1 MEKPRILRSS
11 VYTYT
16 KMLKLP
22 VTKIRFKSPIH
33 QPFES
38 TQPFGW
44 KSIRSMNFQPGNYVY
59 YRHFPVLHAPAFEAF
74 RIPLLLGRDASAG

>member
-1 MEKPRILRSS
+1 MWCGFSWMEKPRILRSS

-38 TQPFGW
+38 TQPFG
-44 KSIRSMNFQPGNYVY
+44 
-59 YRHFPVLHAPAFEAF
+59 
-74 RIPLLLGRDASAG
+74 